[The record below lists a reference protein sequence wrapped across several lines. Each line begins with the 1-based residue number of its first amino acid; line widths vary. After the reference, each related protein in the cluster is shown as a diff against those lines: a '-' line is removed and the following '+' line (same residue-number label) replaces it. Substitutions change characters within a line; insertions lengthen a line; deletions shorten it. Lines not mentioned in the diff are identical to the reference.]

1 MLAPTTLAL
10 ISVALLFGLILL
22 GVHIGV
28 ALAAVSVLTLW
39 LISGKFAVA
48 ISLLQTTAYSAVMDY
63 VFAVVPLFVLMGIF
77 ATVSGATRELFAS
90 AQALLGRVRGGIGI
104 ATVFANAVFA
114 AITGVSV
121 ASAAVFSKVALPE
134 MERLNYDRRFSL
146 GIVAGSAILGMLI
159 PPSVLMIVYGVLTE
173 QAIGKLFI
181 AGIVPGLVVM
191 AVLSLGIWTMV
202 LVKPRLG
209 GRQVEVRRLDLRT
222 LVRVAAAPWAVVALV
237 CLVVGGIW
245 GGFFTPTEAG
255 AVGAAGGF
263 LLIFINRQKL
273 TLRGLWQILLDAGQ
287 TTASIFLLLICA
299 QMYSRVLT
307 MSGLAGNVTQWV
319 TALAI
324 PPIFIVLG
332 FIVVFVLLGCI
343 LDSTSIII
351 LTIPLM
357 HPIAVNLGY
366 DPLWFAIVAIL
377 SIEIGLLTPPFGMV
391 AFAMK
396 SAIGKT
402 VQVEEIFAGVI
413 PFILLLGLAL
423 GIIIAFPRLSTW
435 LPSLM

>member
-1 MLAPTTLAL
+1 VLAPTTLAL

-39 LISGKFAVA
+39 LITGKFAVA

-134 MERLNYDRRFSL
+134 MERLNYDRKFSL

-159 PPSVLMIVYGVLTE
+159 PPSVLMIIYGVLTE

-181 AGIVPGLVVM
+181 AGVLPGLVVM

-202 LVKPRLG
+202 LVRPRLG
-209 GRQVEVRRLDLRT
+209 GRQIEARRLDFRT
-222 LVRVAAAPWAVVALV
+222 LVQVATAPWAVVALV
-237 CLVVGGIW
+237 ILVVGGIW

-273 TLRGLWQILLDAGQ
+273 TLRGLWKILLDAGQ

-357 HPIAVNLGY
+357 HPIALNLGY

-396 SAIGKT
+396 SAIGHT
-402 VQVEEIFAGVI
+402 VQIEEIFAGVI

-423 GIIIAFPRLSTW
+423 GIIIAFPGLSTW

>member
-10 ISVALLFGLILL
+10 ISVVLVFGLILL

-39 LISGKFAVA
+39 LITGKFFVAV
-48 ISLLQTTAYSAVMDY
+48 SLLQTTAYSAVMDY
-63 VFAVVPLFVLMGIF
+63 VFAVVPLFVLMGVF
-77 ATVSGATRELFAS
+77 STVSGAIRELFAS
-90 AQALLGRVRGGIGI
+90 AQVLLGRVRGGIGI

-121 ASAAVFSKVALPE
+121 ASAAVFSKIALPE
-134 MERLNYDRRFSL
+134 MERLHYDRKFSL

-173 QAIGKLFI
+173 QAIGKLFV
-181 AGIVPGLVVM
+181 AGILPGLVVT

-209 GRQVEVRRLDLRT
+209 GRQVEARRLDFRT
-222 LVRVAAAPWAVVALV
+222 VVRAAAAPWAVIALV
-237 CLVVGGIW
+237 ILVMGGIW

-263 LLIFINRQKL
+263 LLIFVNRQKL
-273 TLRGLWQILLDAGQ
+273 TLRSLWQILLDAGQ
-287 TTASIFLLLICA
+287 MTASIFLLLICA

-307 MSGLAGNVTQWV
+307 MSGLAGNLTQWV
-319 TALAI
+319 SALAI
-324 PPIFIVLG
+324 PPMFIVFG
-332 FIVVFVLLGCI
+332 FIVVFLLLGCI

-357 HPIAVNLGY
+357 HPIARNLGY

-377 SIEIGLLTPPFGMV
+377 AIEIGLLTPPFGMV
-391 AFAMK
+391 VFAMK

-402 VQVEEIFAGVI
+402 VQVEEIFAGAM
-413 PFILLLGLAL
+413 PFILLLGLSL
-423 GIIIAFPRLSTW
+423 GIVIAFPKLSTW

>member
-1 MLAPTTLAL
+1 VLAPTTLAL

-39 LISGKFAVA
+39 LITGKFAVA

-134 MERLNYDRRFSL
+134 MERLNYDRKFSL

-181 AGIVPGLVVM
+181 AGILPGLVVM

-202 LVKPRLG
+202 FVKPRLG

-237 CLVVGGIW
+237 ILVVGGIW

-402 VQVEEIFAGVI
+402 VQVEEIFSGVI

-423 GIIIAFPRLSTW
+423 GVIIAFPGLSTW

>member
-1 MLAPTTLAL
+1 MPSPTTLAL
-10 ISVALLFGLILL
+10 ISVVLVFGLILL

-28 ALAAVSVLTLW
+28 ALAAVSVVTLW
-39 LISGKFAVA
+39 LITGKFLVA

-77 ATVSGATRELFAS
+77 STVSGATRSLFSS
-90 AQALLGRVRGGIGI
+90 AQALFGHVRGGIGI
-104 ATVFANAVFA
+104 ATVFANALFA

-134 MERLNYDRRFSL
+134 MERLNYDRKFSL

-159 PPSVLMIVYGVLTE
+159 PPSVLMIIYGVLTE
-173 QAIGKLFI
+173 QAIGKLFV
-181 AGIVPGLVVM
+181 AGILPGLVVM
-191 AVLSLGIWTMV
+191 SVLSLGIWTMV

-209 GRQVEVRRLDLRT
+209 GRMVEVPRLDLRT
-222 LVRVAAAPWAVVALV
+222 LVRVATAPWAVVALV
-237 CLVVGGIW
+237 ILVMGGIW

-263 LLIFINRQKL
+263 LLMLINRQKL

-307 MSGLAGNVTQWV
+307 IGGLAGNITHWV
-319 TALAI
+319 GALAI
-324 PPIFIVLG
+324 PPMFIMFG

-357 HPIAVNLGY
+357 HPIAMNLGY
-366 DPLWFAIVAIL
+366 DPLWFGIVCIV

-391 AFAMK
+391 VFAMK
-396 SAIGKT
+396 SAVGES
-402 VQVEEIFAGVI
+402 VQVEEIFAGVA
-413 PFILLLGLAL
+413 PFIVLLVVSL
-423 GIIIAFPRLSTW
+423 GIIIAFPKLSTW

>member
-28 ALAAVSVLTLW
+28 ALATVSVLTLW
-39 LISGKFAVA
+39 LITGKFAVA

-209 GRQVEVRRLDLRT
+209 GRQVEARRLDFRT

-423 GIIIAFPRLSTW
+423 GIIIAFPRFSTW

>member
-1 MLAPTTLAL
+1 VLAPTTLAL
-10 ISVALLFGLILL
+10 ISVVLVFGLILL

-39 LISGKFAVA
+39 LITGKFFVAV
-48 ISLLQTTAYSAVMDY
+48 SLLQTTAYSAVMDY
-63 VFAVVPLFVLMGIF
+63 VFAVVPLFVLMGVF
-77 ATVSGATRELFAS
+77 STVSGAIRELFAS
-90 AQALLGRVRGGIGI
+90 AQVFLGRVRGGIGI

-121 ASAAVFSKVALPE
+121 ASAAVFSKIALPE
-134 MERLNYDRRFSL
+134 MERLHYDRKFSL

-159 PPSVLMIVYGVLTE
+159 PPSVLMIIYGVLTE
-173 QAIGKLFI
+173 QAIGKLFV
-181 AGIVPGLVVM
+181 AGILPGLVVT

-209 GRQVEVRRLDLRT
+209 GRQVEARRLDFRT
-222 LVRVAAAPWAVVALV
+222 VVRAAAAPWAVIALV
-237 CLVVGGIW
+237 ILVMGGIW

-287 TTASIFLLLICA
+287 MTASIFLLLICA

-307 MSGLAGNVTQWV
+307 MSGLAGNITQWV
-319 TALAI
+319 GALAI
-324 PPIFIVLG
+324 PPMFIVSG
-332 FIVVFVLLGCI
+332 FIVVFLLLGCI

-357 HPIAVNLGY
+357 HPIALNLGY

-391 AFAMK
+391 VFAMK
-396 SAIGKT
+396 SAVGKT
-402 VQVEEIFAGVI
+402 VQVEEIFAGAM

-423 GIIIAFPRLSTW
+423 GIVVAFPKLSTW

>member
-1 MLAPTTLAL
+1 VLAPATLAL
-10 ISVALLFGLILL
+10 ISVVLLFGLILL

-39 LISGKFAVA
+39 LITGKFSVA

-63 VFAVVPLFVLMGIF
+63 VFAVVPLFVLMGVF

-90 AQALLGRVRGGIGI
+90 AQVLLGRVRGGIGI

-114 AITGVSV
+114 SITGVSV
-121 ASAAVFSKVALPE
+121 ASAAVFSKIALPE
-134 MERLNYDRRFSL
+134 MERLNYDRKFSL

-159 PPSVLMIVYGVLTE
+159 PPSVLMIIYGVLTE

-181 AGIVPGLVVM
+181 AGILPGLVVM
-191 AVLSLGIWTMV
+191 LVLSLGIWTMV

-209 GRQVEVRRLDLRT
+209 GRQVETRRLDFRT
-222 LVRVAAAPWAVVALV
+222 LVRVATAPWAVVALV
-237 CLVVGGIW
+237 VLVMGGIW

-273 TLRGLWQILLDAGQ
+273 TLHDLWRILLEAGQ

-324 PPIFIVLG
+324 PPIFIVVG

-351 LTIPLM
+351 MTIPLM
-357 HPIAVNLGY
+357 HPIALNLGY

-377 SIEIGLLTPPFGMV
+377 SIEIGLLSPPFGMV
-391 AFAMK
+391 VFSMK
-396 SAIGKT
+396 SAIGKA
-402 VQVEEIFAGVI
+402 VQVEEIFAGVM

-423 GIIIAFPRLSTW
+423 GIIIAFPGLSTW

>member
-1 MLAPTTLAL
+1 VLAPTTLAL
-10 ISVALLFGLILL
+10 ISVVLVFGLILL

-39 LISGKFAVA
+39 LITGKFFVAV
-48 ISLLQTTAYSAVMDY
+48 SLLQTTAYSAVMDY
-63 VFAVVPLFVLMGIF
+63 VFAVVPLFVLMGVF
-77 ATVSGATRELFAS
+77 STVSGAIRELFAS
-90 AQALLGRVRGGIGI
+90 AQVLLGRVRGGIGI

-121 ASAAVFSKVALPE
+121 ASAAVFSKIALPE
-134 MERLNYDRRFSL
+134 MERLHYDRKFSL

-159 PPSVLMIVYGVLTE
+159 PPSVLMIIYGVLTE
-173 QAIGKLFI
+173 QAIGKLFV
-181 AGIVPGLVVM
+181 AGILPGLVVT

-209 GRQVEVRRLDLRT
+209 GRQVEARRLDFRT
-222 LVRVAAAPWAVVALV
+222 VVRAAAAPWAVIALV
-237 CLVVGGIW
+237 ILVMGGIW

-273 TLRGLWQILLDAGQ
+273 TLRSLWQILLDAGQ
-287 TTASIFLLLICA
+287 MTASIFLLLICA

-307 MSGLAGNVTQWV
+307 MSGLAGNLTQWV
-319 TALAI
+319 SALAI
-324 PPIFIVLG
+324 PPMFIVFG
-332 FIVVFVLLGCI
+332 FIVVFLLLGCI

-357 HPIAVNLGY
+357 HPIARNLGY

-377 SIEIGLLTPPFGMV
+377 AIEIGLLTPPFGMV
-391 AFAMK
+391 VFAMK

-402 VQVEEIFAGVI
+402 VQVEEIFAGAM

-423 GIIIAFPRLSTW
+423 GIVIAFPKLSTW

>member
-1 MLAPTTLAL
+1 MITPTMLAL
-10 ISVALLFGLILL
+10 ISVGLVFALILF

-28 ALAAVSVLTLW
+28 ALAAVSVFTIW
-39 LISGKFAVA
+39 CITGKFSIA

-63 VFAVVPLFVLMGIF
+63 VFAVVPLFVLMGLF
-77 ATVSGATRELFAS
+77 ATLSGATRELFTS
-90 AQALLGRVRGGIGI
+90 AQVFLGRVRGGIGI

-134 MERLNYDRRFSL
+134 MERLRYDRKFSL

-159 PPSVLMIVYGVLTE
+159 PPSILMIVYGVLTE

-181 AGIVPGLVVM
+181 AGIVPGLVVT

-202 LVKPRLG
+202 FVKPHLG
-209 GRQVEVRRLDLRT
+209 GNLDEVRRLDFRT
-222 LVRVAAAPWAVVALV
+222 VVRTVATPWAVVALII
-237 CLVVGGIW
+237 LVMGGIW
-245 GGFFTPTEAG
+245 GGLFTPTEAG

-263 LLIFINRQKL
+263 LLVVIKRKFSFRS
-273 TLRGLWQILLDAGQ
+273 LWQILLDGGQ

-299 QMYSRVLT
+299 QMYSRMLT
-307 MSGLAGNVTQWV
+307 MSGLAGKITQWV
-319 TALAI
+319 STLPV
-324 PPIFIVLG
+324 PPIFIIFG
-332 FIVVFVLLGCI
+332 FIVVFLLLGCI
-343 LDSTSIII
+343 IDSVSIIL

-357 HPIAVNLGY
+357 HPIALKLGY
-366 DPLWFAIVAIL
+366 DPIWFTIVSII

-391 AFAMK
+391 VFAMK
-396 SAIGKT
+396 SSLGEK
-402 VQVEEIFAGVI
+402 VQIEEIFAGAL
-413 PFILLLGLAL
+413 PFLLMLGLSL
-423 GIIIAFPRLSTW
+423 GIIIAFPILSTW

>member
-1 MLAPTTLAL
+1 VLAPTTLAL
-10 ISVALLFGLILL
+10 ISVALLFALILL

-39 LISGKFAVA
+39 LIIGKFEVA

-134 MERLNYDRRFSL
+134 MERLNYDRKFSL

-181 AGIVPGLVVM
+181 AGILPGLVVM

-202 LVKPRLG
+202 FVKPRLG

-237 CLVVGGIW
+237 ILVVGGIW

-402 VQVEEIFAGVI
+402 VQVEEIFAGVV

-423 GIIIAFPRLSTW
+423 GVIIAFPQLSTW

>member
-1 MLAPTTLAL
+1 MFSPATLAL
-10 ISVALLFGLILL
+10 LSVVAVFAFILL

-39 LISGKFAVA
+39 LIVGKFEVA

-77 ATVSGATRELFAS
+77 ATVAGATRELFSS
-90 AQALLGRVRGGIGI
+90 AQVLLGRVRGGLGI
-104 ATVFANAVFA
+104 ATVLANAVFA
-114 AITGVSV
+114 SITGVSV
-121 ASAAVFSKVALPE
+121 ASAAVFSKIAIPE
-134 MERLNYDRRFSL
+134 MERLDYDRKFSL

-173 QAIGKLFI
+173 QAIGRLFI
-181 AGIVPGLVVM
+181 AGVLPGLVVV
-191 AVLSLGIWTMV
+191 AVLSIGIWAMV
-202 LVKPRLG
+202 LLQPRLG
-209 GRQVEVRRLDLRT
+209 GRQVAARRLDFRT
-222 LVRVAAAPWAVVALV
+222 LVRVATAPWAVVALV
-237 CLVVGGIW
+237 VLVMGGIW

-273 TLRGLWQILLDAGQ
+273 TLHGLWRILLDAGQ

-307 MSGLAGNVTQWV
+307 MSGLAGNVTAWV
-319 TALAI
+319 TALSI
-324 PPIFIVLG
+324 PPIFIILG

-357 HPIAVNLGY
+357 YPIAANLGY

-377 SIEIGLLTPPFGMV
+377 AIEIGLLTPPFGMV
-391 AFAMK
+391 VFAMK
-396 SAIGKT
+396 SAIGDG
-402 VQVEEIFAGVI
+402 VRVDEIFAGAI
-413 PFILLLGLAL
+413 PFILLLLVAL

>member
-1 MLAPTTLAL
+1 
-10 ISVALLFGLILL
+10 
-22 GVHIGV
+22 
-28 ALAAVSVLTLW
+28 
-39 LISGKFAVA
+39 
-48 ISLLQTTAYSAVMDY
+48 
-63 VFAVVPLFVLMGIF
+63 
-77 ATVSGATRELFAS
+77 
-90 AQALLGRVRGGIGI
+90 
-104 ATVFANAVFA
+104 VFA

-134 MERLNYDRRFSL
+134 MERLNYDRKFSL
-146 GIVAGSAILGMLI
+146 GIVASSAILGMLI

-173 QAIGKLFI
+173 QAIGRLFI
-181 AGIVPGLVVM
+181 AGILPGIVVM
-191 AVLSLGIWTMV
+191 GVLSIGIWTMV
-202 LVKPRLG
+202 LVRPRLG
-209 GRQVEVRRLDLRT
+209 GRQVEARRLDFRT
-222 LVRVAAAPWAVVALV
+222 LVRVATAPWAVVALV
-237 CLVVGGIW
+237 VLVMGGIW

-273 TLRGLWQILLDAGQ
+273 TLPGLWRILLDAGQ

-307 MSGLAGNVTQWV
+307 MSGLAGNLTAWV

-324 PPIFIVLG
+324 PPIFVILG

-343 LDSTSIII
+343 LDSTSILI

-377 SIEIGLLTPPFGMV
+377 AIEIGLLTPPFGMV

-396 SAIGKT
+396 SAIGDS
-402 VQVEEIFAGVI
+402 VRVDEIFAGAI
-413 PFILLLGLAL
+413 PFMLLLVVAL
-423 GIIIAFPRLSTW
+423 GVIVAVPQLSTW

>member
-413 PFILLLGLAL
+413 PFILLLGVAL
-423 GIIIAFPRLSTW
+423 GIIIAFPKLSTW

>member
-1 MLAPTTLAL
+1 VLAPTTLAL

-134 MERLNYDRRFSL
+134 MERLNYDRKFSL

-181 AGIVPGLVVM
+181 AGILPGLVVM

-222 LVRVAAAPWAVVALV
+222 LVRVAAAPWAVVGLV
-237 CLVVGGIW
+237 ILVVGGIW

-357 HPIAVNLGY
+357 HPIALNLGY

-423 GIIIAFPRLSTW
+423 GIIIAFPGLSTW

>member
-10 ISVALLFGLILL
+10 ISVVLVFGLILL

-39 LISGKFAVA
+39 FITGKFAVA
-48 ISLLQTTAYSAVMDY
+48 VSLLQTTAYSAVMDY
-63 VFAVVPLFVLMGIF
+63 VFAVVPLFVLMGLFSI
-77 ATVSGATRELFAS
+77 VSGATRELFAS
-90 AQALLGRVRGGIGI
+90 AQVLLGRVRGGIGI

-121 ASAAVFSKVALPE
+121 ASAAVFSKIALPE
-134 MERLNYDRRFSL
+134 MERLNYDRKFSL

-159 PPSVLMIVYGVLTE
+159 PPSVLIIVYGVLTE

-181 AGIVPGLVVM
+181 AGILPGLVVT

-202 LVKPRLG
+202 VVKPRLG
-209 GRQVEVRRLDLRT
+209 GHLDEVPRLDFRT
-222 LVRVAAAPWAVVALV
+222 VIRVAAAPWAVIALV
-237 CLVVGGIW
+237 VLVMGGIW

-273 TLRGLWQILLDAGQ
+273 TLRSLWQILLDAGQ

-307 MSGLAGNVTQWV
+307 ISGLAGNVTQWV
-319 TALAI
+319 SALAI
-324 PPIFIVLG
+324 PPILIVFG
-332 FIVVFVLLGCI
+332 FIVVFLLLGCI

-357 HPIAVNLGY
+357 HPIAVKLGY
-366 DPLWFAIVAIL
+366 DPLWFSIVSIL
-377 SIEIGLLTPPFGMV
+377 SIEIGLVTPPFGMV

-396 SAIGKT
+396 SAIGKG
-402 VQVEEIFAGVI
+402 VQVEEIFAGAV
-413 PFILLLGLAL
+413 PFIVLLGLSL
-423 GIIIAFPRLSTW
+423 GIIIAFPKLSTW

>member
-1 MLAPTTLAL
+1 MLSPTTLAIL
-10 ISVALLFGLILL
+10 SVVLVFGLILL
-22 GVHIGV
+22 GVHIAV

-39 LISGKFAVA
+39 LLIGKFEVA

-77 ATVSGATRELFAS
+77 ATVAGATRELFAS
-90 AQALLGRVRGGIGI
+90 AQVLLGRVRGGLGI

-121 ASAAVFSKVALPE
+121 ASAAVFSKIAIPE
-134 MERLNYDRRFSL
+134 MERLNYDRKFSL

-173 QAIGKLFI
+173 QAIGRLFI
-181 AGIVPGLVVM
+181 AGVLPGFVVM

-209 GRQVEVRRLDLRT
+209 GRLHEARRLDLGT
-222 LVRVAAAPWAVVALV
+222 LVRLAVAPWAVVALV
-237 CLVVGGIW
+237 VLVMGGIW

-273 TLRGLWQILLDAGQ
+273 TLPGLWRILLDAGQ

-307 MSGLAGNVTQWV
+307 MSGLAGNLTAWV

-324 PPIFIVLG
+324 PPIFIILG

-357 HPIAVNLGY
+357 FPIAVNLGY
-366 DPLWFAIVAIL
+366 DPLWFGIVAIL

-391 AFAMK
+391 VFAMK
-396 SAIGKT
+396 SAIGDS
-402 VQVEEIFAGVI
+402 VQVDEIFAGSI
-413 PFILLLGLAL
+413 PFMLLLVGAL
-423 GIIIAFPRLSTW
+423 GVIVAFPQLSTW

>member
-1 MLAPTTLAL
+1 MPSPTTLAL
-10 ISVALLFGLILL
+10 ISVVLVFGLILL

-28 ALAAVSVLTLW
+28 ALAAVSVITLW
-39 LISGKFAVA
+39 LITGKFLVA

-77 ATVSGATRELFAS
+77 STVSGATRSLFTS
-90 AQALLGRVRGGIGI
+90 AQALFGHVRGGIGI

-134 MERLNYDRRFSL
+134 MERLHYDRKFSL

-159 PPSVLMIVYGVLTE
+159 PPSVLMIIYGVLTE
-173 QAIGKLFI
+173 QAIGKLFV
-181 AGIVPGLVVM
+181 AGILPGLVVM

-202 LVKPRLG
+202 LVNPRLG
-209 GRQVEVRRLDLRT
+209 GRMVEVRRLDFRT
-222 LVRVAAAPWAVVALV
+222 LVRVATAPWAVVGLV
-237 CLVVGGIW
+237 ILVMGGIW

-263 LLIFINRQKL
+263 LLILINRQKL

-307 MSGLAGNVTQWV
+307 IGGLAGNITQWV
-319 TALAI
+319 GALAI
-324 PPIFIVLG
+324 PPMFIVFG

-357 HPIAVNLGY
+357 HPIAMNLGY
-366 DPLWFAIVAIL
+366 DPLWFGIVCIL

-391 AFAMK
+391 VFAMK
-396 SAIGKT
+396 SAVGER
-402 VQVEEIFAGVI
+402 VQVEEIFAGVA
-413 PFILLLGLAL
+413 PFIVLLLVSL
-423 GIIIAFPRLSTW
+423 GIIIAFPKLSTW